1 MIYDFTVDIRNSKGK
16 RVTKQFYLSADSKSQ
31 FYKLIKDM
39 YRLDPKEVII
49 QREIAD
55 EGIDVGVHKEVPKKI
70 VDNELRIK
78 FQSIVNDKIYGR
90 TQDFFD
96 EKAKNCYVAPIK
108 LTEDSLCPIISKYD
122 KVKIYYLKTGA
133 KKDKKYFAICK

>member
-1 MIYDFTVDIRNSKGK
+1 MIYDFIVDVRNNKGK
-16 RVTKQFYLSADSKSQ
+16 KVTKQFYLSADSKSQ

-39 YRLDPKEVII
+39 YRLDPKEVTI
-49 QREIAD
+49 QREIVDDAMD
-55 EGIDVGVHKEVPKKI
+55 INVHKEVPKKT
-70 VDNELRIK
+70 VDNELHTKI
-78 FQSIVNDKIYGR
+78 QSIITDKIYGR

-96 EKAKNCYVAPIK
+96 EKAKTCYITPVK